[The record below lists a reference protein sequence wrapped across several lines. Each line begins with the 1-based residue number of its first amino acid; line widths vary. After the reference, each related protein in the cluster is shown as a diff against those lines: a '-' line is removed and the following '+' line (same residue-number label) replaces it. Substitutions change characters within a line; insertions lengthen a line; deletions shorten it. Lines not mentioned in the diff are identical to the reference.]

1 MEDIV
6 LLNIL
11 VLGGIALAA
20 AVILYFV
27 SQKFAVADNPKV
39 AAVEECLPQ
48 ANCGGCG
55 KAGCH
60 DFANACA
67 QADEASFAA
76 LYCPVGGARVMKQIA
91 DILGYATVE
100 KAPTV
105 SVLRCNGTCEKA
117 PAKVCYDGVSSCR
130 IAARISSGQTG
141 CPDGCL
147 RLGDCVKVCRFDALH
162 IDPVTG
168 IPVVDRSKCTSCG
181 ACVTIC
187 PRHLFEIRPVA
198 PDGSQVYVACRNT
211 QKGAVAR
218 KNCSAACIACL
229 KCTRINPEVKVEN
242 NLSYIPDT
250 VDPREYGEALAAA
263 CPTGAIIFQR
273 AAASKENPD
282 D

>member
-6 LLNIL
+6 VLNIL
-11 VLGGIALAA
+11 VLGGIAFAA

-27 SQKFAVADNPKV
+27 SKKFAVADDPK
-39 AAVEECLPQ
+39 AAAIEEHLPQ
-48 ANCGGCG
+48 ANCGACG

-67 QADEASFAA
+67 GADEAGFSA

-91 DILGYATVE
+91 DVLGYSAVE

-147 RLGDCVKVCRFDALH
+147 RLGDCVKVCKFDALY

-168 IPVVDRSKCTSCG
+168 IPEVDREKCTSCG
-181 ACVTIC
+181 ACVNIC
-187 PRHLFEIRPVA
+187 PRRLFEIRPLA

-211 QKGAVAR
+211 QKGAIAR
-218 KNCSAACIACL
+218 KNCSAACIACM
-229 KCTRINPEVKVEN
+229 KCTKVNPEIKVEN

-250 VDPREYGEALAAA
+250 VDPRKFGETLAAA
-263 CPTGAIIFQR
+263 CPTGAIIYQR
-273 AAASKENPD
+273 VSDSKENAD